1 MINDN
6 ILEVNNLKGYYK
18 GTFGTVYAV
27 DDVTFKVKRG
37 EIVSIAGESGCG
49 KSTLIE
55 LITGFPRPLLHYEE
69 GSIVVN
75 GIDIYKTDKE
85 TLRAEICCKILGF
98 VPQAA
103 LNSLNPVKK
112 VKNFIYD
119 VMRERT
125 GKKVD
130 KQEIDRFITNHFQTI
145 GLEESVLNLYP
156 HELSGGMT
164 QRTVIGIATLWNPNL
179 LIVDEPTSALDVTT
193 QKLVI
198 KMLLDLKKKGIIGTI
213 LYISHDL
220 PTLTQICTR
229 CIIMYAGK
237 IVEDGKMDDIVN
249 DAQHPYTKGLL
260 SSIAS
265 FNPDG
270 SPEGELV
277 CIPGQP
283 PDLRFPS
290 IGCRFYP
297 RCAERMPLCEKNDPP
312 YFYPKGKKRPVACWL
327 FK

>member
-1 MINDN
+1 MIDDT
-6 ILEVNNLKGYYK
+6 ILEVNNLRGYYK

-27 DDVTFKVKRG
+27 DDVSFKVNRG
-37 EIVSIAGESGCG
+37 EIVAIAGESGCG

-55 LITGFPRPLLHYEE
+55 LITGIPRPLLHYEE
-69 GSIVVN
+69 GSIVVK
-75 GIDIYKTDKE
+75 GVDIYKTDKE
-85 TLRAEICCKILGF
+85 TLRSEVLCKILGI

-125 GKKVD
+125 GRKPDKKEVN
-130 KQEIDRFITNHFQTI
+130 RFITDHFEAI

-156 HELSGGMT
+156 HELSGGMK
-164 QRTVIGIATLWNPNL
+164 QRTVIGIATLWNPKL

-198 KMLLDLKKKGIIGTI
+198 KMLMDLKKKDIIGTI

-220 PTLTQICTR
+220 PTLKQICSR

-237 IVEDGKMDDIVN
+237 IVEDGEMDDIIK
-249 DAQHPYTKGLL
+249 DAQHPYTKGLI

-283 PDLRFPS
+283 PDLRFAPT
-290 IGCRFYP
+290 GCRFYP
-297 RCAERMPLCEKNDPP
+297 RCPERMPICEKNYPP
-312 YFYPKGKKRPVACWL
+312 FFFPKSKERPVACWL